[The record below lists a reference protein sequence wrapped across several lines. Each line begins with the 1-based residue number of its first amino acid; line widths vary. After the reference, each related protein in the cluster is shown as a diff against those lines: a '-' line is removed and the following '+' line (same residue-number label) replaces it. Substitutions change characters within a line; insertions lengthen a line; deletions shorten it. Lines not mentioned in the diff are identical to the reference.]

1 MSPTYFFRH
10 QHIKMDAMILFQVF
24 ESLKNQIWWY
34 GQAYQNMRQSKE
46 CSYEPMLSRDFSFC
60 EFYFLILFFLLN
72 TEMDQF
78 EEDLFDFESYRKA
91 HPDCINSQHG

>member
-1 MSPTYFFRH
+1 
-10 QHIKMDAMILFQVF
+10 MILFQVF

-34 GQAYQNMRQSKE
+34 GQAYQSMRQSKE
-46 CSYEPMLSRDFSFC
+46 CSSEPMLSRDFSFC

-78 EEDLFDFESYRKA
+78 EVDLFDFESYR
-91 HPDCINSQHG
+91 